1 MRGEIANAQKRF
13 NTEICNGTTN
23 TSKKEKINRKK
34 KKKNKNSNEGKL
46 NSPCIIATHLT
57 ISFGYSTSYFRF
69 MLAEKGDHPLSR
81 VNLLRIAQ
89 LQELL

>member
-34 KKKNKNSNEGKL
+34 KKKKTKTATKGS
-46 NSPCIIATHLT
+46 SIAHA
-57 ISFGYSTSYFRF
+57 S
-69 MLAEKGDHPLSR
+69 
-81 VNLLRIAQ
+81 
-89 LQELL
+89 

>member
-34 KKKNKNSNEGKL
+34 KKKTKTATKGS
-46 NSPCIIATHLT
+46 SIAHA
-57 ISFGYSTSYFRF
+57 S
-69 MLAEKGDHPLSR
+69 
-81 VNLLRIAQ
+81 
-89 LQELL
+89 